1 MGAEKEKGGR
11 VGTVLTVKELTR
23 YFGGLAAV
31 SDLTFEV
38 EEGEIVSL
46 IGPNGAGK
54 TTVFNLITGTF
65 VPTRGRIWFGGGEI
79 TGYRPHETAWKGIA
93 RTFQTTA
100 IFAEETV
107 LDNLIVGYRCRTR
120 TGFWDAFLHT
130 GRFREDE
137 KQSRRKA
144 EEILDYIG
152 LRERAGEL
160 AANVPQESQ
169 KRLAVGLALATQ
181 PKLLL
186 LDEPMGGL
194 AGEENAEMVALVR
207 KIRSTGISVLLIEH
221 KMKVVMNVSDRI
233 VVLNYGKK
241 IAEGTPETVSKD
253 PGVIEAYLGA
263 GYAD

>member
-1 MGAEKEKGGR
+1 

-31 SDLTFEV
+31 SDLSFEV
-38 EEGEIVSL
+38 GEGEIVSL

-54 TTVFNLITGTF
+54 TTGFNLITGTF
-65 VPTRGRIWFGGGEI
+65 LPSRGRVWFQGSEI
-79 TGYRPHETAWKGIA
+79 TGLRPHETAWKGIA

-107 LDNLIVGYRCRTR
+107 FDNLIVGYRCRTR
-120 TGFWDAFLHT
+120 VGFWDAFLHT

-137 KQSRRKA
+137 NRSLRKA
-144 EEILDYIG
+144 QEILDYVG
-152 LRERAGEL
+152 LRDKAGEL
-160 AANVPQESQ
+160 AGNIPQESQ
-169 KRLAVGLALATQ
+169 KRLAVGLALATE
-181 PKLLL
+181 PKVLL

-194 AGEENAEMVALVR
+194 AGEENTGMVALIR
-207 KIRSTGISVLLIEH
+207 KIRADGISVLLIEH

-241 IAEGTPETVSKD
+241 IAEGPPEAVSKNAE
-253 PGVIEAYLGA
+253 VIEAYLGA
-263 GYAD
+263 GYGD